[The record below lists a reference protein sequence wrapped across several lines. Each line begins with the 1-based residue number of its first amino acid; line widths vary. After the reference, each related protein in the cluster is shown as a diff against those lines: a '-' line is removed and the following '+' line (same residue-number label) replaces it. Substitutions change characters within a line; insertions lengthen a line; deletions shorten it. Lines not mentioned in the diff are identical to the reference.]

1 MPRFLF
7 MRYNSNV
14 GAFCLSAAIQNVT
27 QYPGITSGTT
37 IGIIQGRHPDN
48 FQNENNMMDGADMTN
63 AIVVLVNSGFV
74 AGSPGNFLAERA
86 FNYGPGE
93 IINEGDP
100 VYLSYGDGQRAEFN
114 AKINRAAVAP
124 VVPNSF
130 FFVYCSVEVPN
141 HAAVNHWLSASK
153 QGEVWYITGGELGS
167 KLIEISHGQLMDVLF
182 TVGGRHRLGAAVV
195 QAWPFGTSIRFD
207 EDNFLVMPK
216 IQLREA
222 KSWDNETDEAIRNIT
237 PWTVVPRRTTNS
249 RRFHTIQIVDTNGD
263 DRNDV
268 IDELDMRV
276 PLSK

>member
-1 MPRFLF
+1 

-130 FFVYCSVEVPN
+130 FLFIALWRYPTMR
-141 HAAVNHWLSASK
+141 L
-153 QGEVWYITGGELGS
+153 
-167 KLIEISHGQLMDVLF
+167 LIIGCQPRNRE
-182 TVGGRHRLGAAVV
+182 R
-195 QAWPFGTSIRFD
+195 FGTL
-207 EDNFLVMPK
+207 LVENCD
-216 IQLREA
+216 Q
-222 KSWDNETDEAIRNIT
+222 N
-237 PWTVVPRRTTNS
+237 
-249 RRFHTIQIVDTNGD
+249 
-263 DRNDV
+263 
-268 IDELDMRV
+268 
-276 PLSK
+276 